1 MANPIQDPLSTL
13 AFADEEENLEEEV
26 PIHDEPS
33 NAGEG
38 SLTSSA
44 PHRETQ
50 QGSSSSY
57 TTAYSTREAQHDD
70 TTRVDTLASYGQL
83 VGPPSYDDS
92 VLFER
97 NEDHGD
103 PGSAAGGDRRPVM
116 KISVT
121 DPVKKVEQ
129 GFLGVQ
135 GGYVTYRVS
144 TSTTL
149 PTFSRPDVTVR
160 RRFRDFV
167 ALADLLKAT
176 HRGYFIPPRPE
187 KNPVEG
193 QRAQQEFVEQRR
205 AALQHYL
212 EQLAAHPIISRS
224 EELKAFLEIEGSL
237 ADNYQWR
244 QLHPL
249 QGSVLEGI
257 ARLPKQLLG
266 QEGTIVAPAEAAQ
279 STKNTSDL
287 LRRWKEYATSFKDN
301 LKSEPAPMSDAE
313 IGLRNEKIKID
324 DFQDKVMTASRKA
337 EKMVKE
343 FEEMGNALGDVGL
356 AFIKIAKYEDE
367 EGARTGSYTDSSSAS
382 KAISADARRIGMASV
397 RLSRLTRQ
405 ATASFATELSPI
417 HDHLALTPA
426 VGKALREREQA
437 LLTVQALEAELR
449 RKRKGIGSLEQEG
462 SQVFGGDKGKTRRV
476 ANLQSDVAAL
486 EAAIDSAKAEY
497 DKVLDRN
504 MKEMQRWAS
513 DRSCDFA
520 TMLNQF
526 AGMEVAFH
534 ERCRDVW
541 LEVAEQFEE
550 GTGPPGAARH

>member
-1 MANPIQDPLSTL
+1 MQDPLSSL
-13 AFADEEENLEEEV
+13 AFADEEDDLEEEV

-33 NAGEG
+33 LPEEALLAG
-38 SLTSSA
+38 SA
-44 PHRETQ
+44 PLRDEE
-50 QGSSSSY
+50 QGNSSY
-57 TTAYSTREAQHDD
+57 TDTYATRAQQDD

-97 NEDHGD
+97 ND
-103 PGSAAGGDRRPVM
+103 PNEEPGGASSASSRPPL

-135 GGYVTYRVS
+135 GGHVTYRVS
-144 TSTTL
+144 TSTSL
-149 PTFSRPDVTVR
+149 PTFSRPEVTVR

-167 ALADLLKAT
+167 ALADLLKVT

-193 QRAQQEFVEQRR
+193 QRAQQDFVEQRR

-212 EQLAAHPIISRS
+212 EQLAAHPALSRS
-224 EELKAFLEIEGSL
+224 EELKAFLEIEGAL
-237 ADNYQWR
+237 ADSYQWR
-244 QLHPL
+244 QLHPM

-266 QEGTIVAPAEAAQ
+266 QEGTIAAPAEAAQ

-301 LKSEPAPMSDAE
+301 LKSEPAPMSEAE
-313 IGLRNEKIKID
+313 VSLRNEKIKID
-324 DFQDKVMTASRKA
+324 DFQDKVMAASRKA

-343 FEEMGNALGDVGL
+343 FEEMGNALGDLGL

-367 EGARTGSYTDSSSAS
+367 EGARTGPYTDSSSAS
-382 KAISADARRIGMASV
+382 KAISADTRRIGMSSV

-437 LLTVQALEAELR
+437 LLTLHALEAELR
-449 RKRKGIGSLEQEG
+449 RKRRGIGSLEQEG

-486 EAAIDSAKAEY
+486 EAAIEAAGAEY
-497 DKVLDRN
+497 NRVLERN
-504 MKEMQRWAS
+504 LKEMQRWAA
-513 DRSCDFA
+513 DRGRDFT

-550 GTGPPGAARH
+550 GAGSPGTAQH